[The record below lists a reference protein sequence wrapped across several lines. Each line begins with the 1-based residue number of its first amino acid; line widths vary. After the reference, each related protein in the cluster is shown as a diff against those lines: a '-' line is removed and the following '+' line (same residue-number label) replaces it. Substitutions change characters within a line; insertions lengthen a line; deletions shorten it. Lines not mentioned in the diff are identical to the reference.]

1 MGAAAH
7 RRLDGLPL
15 GNLCHQRQ
23 RVVPPG
29 PVHGAVP
36 PLHLERQ
43 LAAAPRHR
51 LPGGLYHLLDLR
63 VREHPTADGRQYRAG
78 AAEPGRQRRGRVGGG
93 LARHRGGASA
103 ARLREGGDTMKIQG
117 PAKLIRI
124 YIGETDQWHGQPL
137 YNAIVQRAKREGL
150 AGATVTRGIEGFGAN
165 SRIHTAN
172 ILRLSEDLPVKIE
185 IVDIA
190 ERIERFLPLLEE
202 MVTEGMITIQEC
214 EIIKY
219 VHTPRS

>member
-1 MGAAAH
+1 
-7 RRLDGLPL
+7 
-15 GNLCHQRQ
+15 
-23 RVVPPG
+23 
-29 PVHGAVP
+29 
-36 PLHLERQ
+36 
-43 LAAAPRHR
+43 
-51 LPGGLYHLLDLR
+51 
-63 VREHPTADGRQYRAG
+63 
-78 AAEPGRQRRGRVGGG
+78 
-93 LARHRGGASA
+93 
-103 ARLREGGDTMKIQG
+103 MKIQG

>member
-1 MGAAAH
+1 
-7 RRLDGLPL
+7 
-15 GNLCHQRQ
+15 
-23 RVVPPG
+23 
-29 PVHGAVP
+29 
-36 PLHLERQ
+36 
-43 LAAAPRHR
+43 
-51 LPGGLYHLLDLR
+51 
-63 VREHPTADGRQYRAG
+63 
-78 AAEPGRQRRGRVGGG
+78 
-93 LARHRGGASA
+93 
-103 ARLREGGDTMKIQG
+103 MKIQG
-117 PAKLIRI
+117 QAKLIRI

-219 VHTPRS
+219 VHAPRS

>member
-1 MGAAAH
+1 
-7 RRLDGLPL
+7 
-15 GNLCHQRQ
+15 
-23 RVVPPG
+23 
-29 PVHGAVP
+29 
-36 PLHLERQ
+36 
-43 LAAAPRHR
+43 
-51 LPGGLYHLLDLR
+51 
-63 VREHPTADGRQYRAG
+63 
-78 AAEPGRQRRGRVGGG
+78 
-93 LARHRGGASA
+93 
-103 ARLREGGDTMKIQG
+103 MKIQG

-185 IVDIA
+185 IVDLA
-190 ERIERFLPLLEE
+190 ERVERFLPLLDE

-219 VHTPRS
+219 VHAPRS